1 MHTTGFLKFINV
13 GGFPFCF
20 SFYFFPHPP
29 HPTLP
34 LPFLFLSFGLLH
46 LSSFFLFLLFF
57 FFLSFFSSFYPT
69 SFFFASF
76 LFYLDD
82 TTLRSHYYISKYRDL
97 PWNMVDQTA
106 SKSQQNWGRS
116 ESEELRLRRGSPL
129 ACREMCLV
137 SSSFY

>member
-29 HPTLP
+29 PPPTP
-34 LPFLFLSFGLLH
+34 LLSFGLLH
-46 LSSFFLFLLFF
+46 LSSFFLFLLF
-57 FFLSFFSSFYPT
+57 SSFYL
-69 SFFFASF
+69 SFILFTPLLFSLPPF
-76 LFYLDD
+76 YFYLDD
-82 TTLRSHYYISKYRDL
+82 TTLQSHYYISKYRDL

-106 SKSQQNWGRS
+106 SKSQPHWGRS
-116 ESEELRLRRGSPL
+116 ESEELCLRRGSPL
-129 ACREMCLV
+129 ACREMCFV